1 MHQKML
7 QEHDPLL
14 YTQLRDEN
22 IANDVVMEG
31 AINDMINDWLMDEGA
46 EDPCAHFNSRD
57 GDETYHKVK
66 EEAQVPIYKGSK
78 VSKLS
83 ATLLLLNLQITYG
96 WSDNSVDAL
105 LRLVNFLSR

>member
-1 MHQKML
+1 MRQNML
-7 QEHDPLL
+7 KEHDPLL

-31 AINDMINDWLMDEGA
+31 AINDMINDWFMDEGD

-57 GDETYHKVK
+57 GDETYRKVK
-66 EEAQVPIYKGSK
+66 EEAQVPIYKGAK

-83 ATLLLLNLQITYG
+83 AMLLLLNLQTRYG
-96 WSDNSVDAL
+96 
-105 LRLVNFLSR
+105 